1 MIKIN
6 HEVPIQC
13 LGQTWFNDYEYALA
27 HNFDQP
33 GYADYFRAA
42 ANAGRTVYLDNSAF
56 ELGGSVDLD
65 YLVQCWRL
73 IDDGKKGAWNSWVFL
88 PDVPGDAQRTLE
100 LSREAA
106 RCIGAEIRARAW
118 GVIQGKTNEEL
129 DACLREMVGI
139 ADGIA
144 IPYRIPDRGGFIKR
158 NLDFLRD
165 KFPDIHLLGLNMM
178 ADLKPVFE
186 VAGALR
192 NISIDTS
199 LPVVTGLKRIALEP
213 YTKKPQTQVWHIKAS
228 TLPQLVYENA
238 RRMRTYIESE
248 GARL

>member
-33 GYADYFRAA
+33 HYVDHFRAA

-73 IDDGKKGAWNSWVFL
+73 IDDGKNGGWHSWVFL

-106 RCIGAEIRARAW
+106 KCIGAEIKARAW

-165 KFPDIHLLGLNMM
+165 RFPDIHLLGLNML

-186 VAGALR
+186 AAGALR
-192 NISIDTS
+192 NISLDTS
-199 LPVVTGLKRIALEP
+199 LPVVTGLKHIALEP
-213 YTKKPQTQVWHIKAS
+213 YTKKPDTQVWHIKAS
-228 TLPQLVYENA
+228 ALPRLVYENT
-238 RRMRTYIESE
+238 RRVRIYIESE

>member
-13 LGQTWFNDYEYALA
+13 LGQAWFNDYEYALA

-33 GYADYFRAA
+33 GYVDYFRAA

-73 IDDGKKGAWNSWVFL
+73 IDDGKKGAWHSWVFL

-106 RCIGAEIRARAW
+106 KCIIRARTW

-129 DACLREMVGI
+129 DECLRAMVEI

-158 NLDFLRD
+158 NLDFLKD
-165 KFPDIHLLGLNMM
+165 KCPDIHLLGLNML

-192 NISIDTS
+192 SISIDTS
-199 LPVVTGLKRIALEP
+199 LPVVTGLKHIALEP
-213 YTKKPQTQVWHIKAS
+213 YTKKPQTQVWHIKA
-228 TLPQLVYENA
+228 TALPHLVYENA